1 MRYMW
6 LFSLDTAGKVF
17 VERKYIEIVIAINL
31 KLCIY
36 TAKTKV
42 HY

>member
-17 VERKYIEIVIAINL
+17 VERKKVHRNSHSDQFEVV
-31 KLCIY
+31 Y